1 MNAMLK
7 NGTNL
12 GRIQAGPLVYN
23 RKGWAG
29 FLDSEPHEGTHRQ
42 PSQSA
47 NGPAEARGGIVMER
61 RTRLI
66 FNPHADRGH
75 AWDIAY
81 SFRAAIDR
89 YGGGDWAATE
99 YPGHATKL
107 AEESVEQGYHVVA
120 ALGGDGTVHE
130 VVNGLMKFPRERRP
144 QLAAVPMG
152 SGNDFCANIGLPK
165 DPELA
170 VRRIYEGNARP
181 IDLATIS
188 DNTGH
193 SEYWN
198 NTISIGF
205 GAAVAIYAYGITR
218 LRGFPM
224 YLWAVIK
231 TVFLQHNAP
240 RMVIKTDEEALAQPV
255 LMMSL
260 NNGPREGGGFLTS
273 PPAVPD
279 DGILNYAVIRRVSRP
294 MMFRLIPEVM
304 RGTHGRFAAVRLGQF
319 QQMTVRSEAPIPI
332 HVDGE
337 IYADF
342 RSDVTELAIEVLPS
356 EIHVIT

>member
-1 MNAMLK
+1 
-7 NGTNL
+7 
-12 GRIQAGPLVYN
+12 
-23 RKGWAG
+23 
-29 FLDSEPHEGTHRQ
+29 
-42 PSQSA
+42 
-47 NGPAEARGGIVMER
+47 MER
-61 RTRLI
+61 RTKLI

-81 SFRAAIDR
+81 SFRSTIER

-99 YPGHATKL
+99 YPGHAMKL
-107 AEESVEQGYHVVA
+107 AEESVEQGYQVVA

-130 VVNGLMKFPRERRP
+130 IINGMMKFPRERRP
-144 QLAAVPMG
+144 LLAAVPIG
-152 SGNDFCANIGLPK
+152 SGNDFCANIGLSK

-170 VRRIYEGNARP
+170 VRRIYEGTPHP
-181 IDLATIS
+181 IDLATIG

-193 SEYWN
+193 SEYWD

-231 TVFLQHNAP
+231 TIFLQHNAP
-240 RMVIKTDEEALAQPV
+240 RMVIKTDQETLEQSV
-255 LMMSL
+255 LLMSL

-273 PPAVPD
+273 PQAKPD
-279 DGILNYAVIRRVSRP
+279 DGILNYAIIGDVSRP

-304 RGTHGRFAAVRLGQF
+304 RGTHERFDAVRLGQF
-319 QQMTVRSEAPIPI
+319 RRMRLRSEAPIPI
-332 HVDGE
+332 HADGE

-342 RSDVTELAIEVLPS
+342 RSEVDELTIEVLPG
-356 EIHVIT
+356 ELQVIR